1 MFECSMFTRF
11 LRTLSRGA
19 RQLLNIAS
27 LSMCSID
34 PRLREN
40 SSMAAHAA
48 RHYCEY
54 PPVTVF
60 CSGHVRCMHLSSGV
74 LYRNAPFPGLRF
86 PTGPGEV
93 GLSVVC
99 YRILKEGRM
108 RVYRRRGGYE

>member
-74 LYRNAPFPGLRF
+74 LYRMLRF
-86 PTGPGEV
+86 QVYDSRPGPV
-93 GLSVVC
+93 KSA
-99 YRILKEGRM
+99 
-108 RVYRRRGGYE
+108 